1 METAETLVVLNRR
14 WWYVLPAVF
23 ITYRMAYLDRAS
35 YGFGVCG
42 GLMVCVQTP
51 GRTGEVS

>member
-51 GRTGEVS
+51 GRAGEVS